1 MDKLLQDV
9 CAELIR
15 DARAHTILL
24 YGSRADGTANQFSDY
39 DIAAF
44 ADVAVSTRDTR
55 VVDGQFLDVFLHP
68 ETILHNPTQEHLSLR
83 GSQILTQRGTE
94 TTEFL
99 ASLDAIHRSGPTP
112 LANDEIQARRT
123 WARKM
128 AFRMRRLDIEG
139 NFRRVWLLTTLLE
152 DYFSLRGMW
161 YEGPKKSFQWLLASD
176 MVAYSAFDEA
186 LKPGAS
192 FDAIDQLVDRVVA
205 TDEPSAGHFSAA

>member
-24 YGSRADGTANQFSDY
+24 YGSRADGTANEFSDY

-68 ETILHNPTQEHLSLR
+68 EAILHNLTQEHLSLR
-83 GSQILTQRGTE
+83 GSKILTQRGTE
-94 TTEFL
+94 ATEFL
-99 ASLDAIHRSGPTP
+99 AGLDAIHRSGPKP

-192 FDAIDQLVDRVVA
+192 FDAIDRLVDRVVA
-205 TDEPSAGHFSAA
+205 TGEPSASHISAA